1 MVVTAD
7 EQRMGAR
14 AKPVRQSA
22 YDDASFTM
30 SGASRGGQHHGR

>member
-1 MVVTAD
+1 VTAD
-7 EQRMGAR
+7 EQRMSAR

-30 SGASRGGQHHGR
+30 SGASRAGEHHKR